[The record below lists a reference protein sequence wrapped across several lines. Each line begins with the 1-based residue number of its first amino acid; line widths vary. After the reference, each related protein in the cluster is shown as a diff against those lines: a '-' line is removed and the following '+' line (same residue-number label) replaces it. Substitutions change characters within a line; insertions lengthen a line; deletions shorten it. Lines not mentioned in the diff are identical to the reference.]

1 MKKNISIN
9 LQGIIFHIEEDG
21 YDVLARYLAGIK
33 AHFAGTQGQ
42 ADIVADIEGRMA
54 ELFAARLSPSQQV
67 ITLADVEQMMAK
79 MGQVSD
85 FADADEAGET
95 APPTAAGSAA
105 SSGPRFV
112 PPTEPDGSPRKLYRD
127 MAHRKIAGVAAGLAQ
142 DFRVNPLWVR
152 IGFVVLALLLP
163 SIDNFGFDGVAHG
176 RLHLGSWGFLA
187 YVLLWIVLPKRY
199 DAPAPLT
206 GSPFDGATGGPQ
218 AGKRLF
224 RDTDGGKVGGVAAGL
239 AYYLQVDVVIVRV
252 LLLLGLFAAG
262 STLVVYVIL
271 WIVVPEARSLS
282 EKLQMRGN
290 AVTISTLSD
299 EFQAT
304 AGQEPSSG
312 GRSIGTYLEGAARG
326 AQPAVNFL
334 GSLIRWFVGGILIV
348 MGASFLFSVGAVL
361 AAALGIVPA
370 DSVIHGSTS
379 MEASGV
385 LRNVPAWGA
394 WAGFLALGIPS
405 LSLILLGL
413 RLILRRAA
421 LPRTAGLSLLGLW
434 ILGLMGSLGAA
445 SVLTREFHEHGTVSI
460 PKTLA
465 PVAGNSIVL
474 ALRDQ
479 PDYLENV
486 HFRLAPADSNAAPSV
501 VQEFEAQGRTQAL
514 ARETAAN
521 TVTYGITQLD
531 STITFDEGLT
541 LKSGAAYRAQ
551 ELNLTLR
558 LPLGKTYSL
567 SSRFIDRLSDE
578 SFLNN
583 RQPTDDEP
591 HRFRLSRR
599 GQLECLDCPPAV
611 LGTNDEERTDNVDT
625 TDASDGVDNN
635 DEDNFNITINSDDD
649 DSTGVAIKSTERAF
663 STDLGNYGPS
673 RLALTEPESFRE
685 IEASGDYRVF
695 VRQGPEARV
704 EAAGAERDIR
714 ELRLSIDNGSLRIR
728 RRDRNSFLPS
738 LNFNRRPVLVR
749 VTVPAL
755 DKLDLSGACRADV
768 AGFRDVAFALEGTG
782 ACVARLDVAVPL
794 LNIDLSGVSRVVLRG
809 RADKLIAD
817 GAGACK
823 IEALALRTDR
833 TFLDL
838 SGVSQARVNARTE
851 LNADLSGASRVRY
864 TGNPSRV
871 SKDLSGGS
879 SLRAL

>member
-21 YDVLARYLAGIK
+21 YDVLARYLAEVK

-42 ADIVADIEGRMA
+42 DEIVADIEGRMA

-79 MGQVSD
+79 MGRVSD
-85 FADADEAGET
+85 FADADEAEET
-95 APPTAAGSAA
+95 AQATAGAAGNAA
-105 SSGPRFV
+105 STGPRFV

-127 MAHRKIAGVAAGLAQ
+127 MAHRKIAGVAAGVAQ
-142 DFRVNPLWVR
+142 YFKVNPLWTR

-199 DAPAPLT
+199 DAPTPVA
-206 GSPFDGATGGPQ
+206 GSPFDAATGGPL

-299 EFQAT
+299 EFQAN
-304 AGQEPSSG
+304 AGQESGSG

-326 AQPAVNFL
+326 AQPAVSFL
-334 GSLIRWFVGGILIV
+334 GSVIRWFVGGILIL
-348 MGASFLFSVGAVL
+348 MGASLLFTCGAVL

-370 DSVIHGSTS
+370 DSVIHTGTDMQS
-379 MEASGV
+379 AAV
-385 LRNVPAWGA
+385 LQNVPKWGA

-405 LSLILLGL
+405 LALILLGL

-421 LPRTAGLSLLGLW
+421 LSRTAGLSVLGLW

-445 SVLTREFHEHGTVSI
+445 SVLTRDFQAHGTVSI

-465 PVAGNSIVL
+465 PVAGKSIVL

-479 PDYLENV
+479 PDYLESV
-486 HFRLAPADSNAAPSV
+486 HFRLAPADSNAAPAV

-521 TVTYGITQLD
+521 TVTYGISQLD
-531 STITFDEGLT
+531 STLTFDEGLT

-558 LPLGKTYSL
+558 LPLGKTYTL
-567 SSRFIDRLSDE
+567 SPRFIDRLSDE
-578 SFLNN
+578 SFLNS

-599 GQLECLDCPPAV
+599 GQLECLDCPPAA
-611 LGTNDEERTDNVDT
+611 LGTNDEEGNDDSN
-625 TDASDGVDNN
+625 TDADNEE
-635 DEDNFNITINSDDD
+635 DDNFNITINTDDD
-649 DSTGVAIKSTERAF
+649 DSTGVEIKSTERAF
-663 STDLGNYGPS
+663 SADLARYGTGRN
-673 RLALTEPESFRE
+673 RLTNPESFRE
-685 IEASGDYRVF
+685 IEASGDYRLF
-695 VRQGPEARV
+695 VRQGSEASV
-704 EAAGAERDIR
+704 EAAGSERDIR

-728 RRDRNSFLPS
+728 RRDRNSLLPS

-749 VTVPAL
+749 ITVPAL
-755 DKLDLSGACRADV
+755 EKLDLSGACRADV
-768 AGFRDVAFALEGTG
+768 AGFRDANLALEGTG

-794 LNIDLSGVSRVVLRG
+794 LNIDLSGASRVVLRG

-823 IEALALRTDR
+823 IEALALTTDR

-864 TGNPSRV
+864 TGNPGRV
-871 SKDLSGGS
+871 TKDVSGGS